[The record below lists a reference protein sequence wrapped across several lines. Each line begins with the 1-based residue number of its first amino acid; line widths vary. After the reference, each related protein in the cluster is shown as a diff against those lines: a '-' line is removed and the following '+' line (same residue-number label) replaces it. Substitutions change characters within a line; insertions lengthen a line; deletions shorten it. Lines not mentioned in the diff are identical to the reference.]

1 MAAAAPPP
9 RQGAMAGPAAA
20 RPLRGKSFYLDLPS
34 GRSARELA
42 EAIGRLGGVTES
54 FLSKEVSYV
63 VSSSKE
69 AKRDKARAQTE
80 KWSNVTSEDA
90 KATNPMPSTSKGNHT
105 RPHQKPPDTAL
116 ISRGKELLQKAM
128 KNQDTC
134 SGSSILANARLWGVQ
149 ILHVDEMLSYTQQLL
164 RAISGARKRCQK
176 TEAKCLASGSKLRK
190 GKLKPPFLK
199 VEDQSRQFRPF
210 HHQFKSFPDL
220 NFLAPKSSSPF
231 EPLKSLSNS
240 CRARGAEGCPMRSE
254 GEKSPRS
261 TPVTVPKK
269 KRGFCECCQ
278 ETFEELQKHLQSPQH
293 KQFALDDS
301 QYAPVDRVISQ
312 LANNFVEQS
321 VKVPRSCLTDERLVP
336 QAQVTGGIEMLTA
349 ELGKERQQPEQGA
362 VEPLTDTER
371 DRGLQTK
378 GCSPCLPRDKV
389 SNPREGGG
397 LSKNCALGL
406 PVGAG
411 LARGVCAARGIT
423 EESAVGDTDSGL
435 APDLGWGTRVA
446 TAHGEA
452 IPSSETQKEQ
462 VLGSI
467 SPLPQAL
474 PASRKRQLSSRQST
488 QVGKKPRLELGG
500 GLSPYK
506 QTNPVDGG
514 MGAWG
519 AGQTPQPGSP
529 SAVEGGGLPLST
541 KLPDRPPSSLGLDL
555 CPCGNPGDPASP
567 PGSLEAVSV
576 GFDPTAAAA
585 ASTVSERG
593 WSRANVS
600 SQGKQLTGENENAP
614 RNVNSPDLE
623 STMRKTS
630 CPTGRLPSPKL
641 PVAEARCCCSLCVR
655 AAEKIAPE
663 LPDLPGHSEERAPCP
678 GLLQPL
684 PHHAQADHDF
694 SRSSSESDWDV
705 QLLSTLTGV
714 QDGRIQSVDRDLLQR
729 THVNVRDS
737 GYESQLCSVLK
748 QKSELA
754 WAGKEDKNCR
764 NCCTET
770 KGASFPIFETFFGS
784 WTS

>member
-1 MAAAAPPP
+1 
-9 RQGAMAGPAAA
+9 MAGPAAP

-34 GRSARELA
+34 GRSARQLA
-42 EAIGRLGGVTES
+42 EAIRRLGGVTES

-63 VSSSKE
+63 VSSNKE
-69 AKRDKARAQTE
+69 AKRDKARTWTE
-80 KWSNVTSEDA
+80 KQSNRTSEDA
-90 KATNPMPSTSKGNHT
+90 KATSPMPSTSKGNHT

-149 ILHVDEMLSYTQQLL
+149 ILHVDEMLSHAQQLL

-176 TEAKCLASGSKLRK
+176 TEAKCLASGSKICK

-293 KQFALDDS
+293 KRFALDNS

-312 LANNFVEQS
+312 LTNNFVEQS
-321 VKVPRSCLTDERLVP
+321 AKVPWSCLTDERLVP

-349 ELGKERQQPEQGA
+349 ELGKEKEQPEQGA
-362 VEPLTDTER
+362 VEVFIDTER
-371 DRGLQTK
+371 DHGLKTK
-378 GCSPCLPRDKV
+378 GCSPCLPGDRV
-389 SNPREGGG
+389 SKPREGGG
-397 LSKNCALGL
+397 LSKNCSLGL

-411 LARGVCAARGIT
+411 LTRGVCAARGAT
-423 EESAVGDTDSGL
+423 EEPAVGDTDLGL
-435 APDLGWGTRVA
+435 APDLGWGTHA
-446 TAHGEA
+446 AAAHVREA
-452 IPSSETQKEQ
+452 IASSSEPHKQQ
-462 VLGSI
+462 VLESI
-467 SPLPQAL
+467 SHVPQAL
-474 PASRKRQLSSRQST
+474 PASRKRRLSSRQSS
-488 QVGKKPRLELGG
+488 QVGKKPRLELGSD
-500 GLSPYK
+500 LSPSK

-514 MGAWG
+514 MGGQG
-519 AGQTPQPGSP
+519 AGQTSEPGLP
-529 SAVEGGGLPLST
+529 SVAEAGSLPLST
-541 KLPDRPPSSLGLDL
+541 KLSNRPHSSLGLDL
-555 CPCGNPGDPASP
+555 RPCGNPGDPASQ
-567 PGSLEAVSV
+567 PGSREAV
-576 GFDPTAAAA
+576 GFDPTEAAA
-585 ASTVSERG
+585 ASTVSEHG

-600 SQGKQLTGENENAP
+600 SQGKQLGEENESTT

-623 STMRKTS
+623 STMSKTS
-630 CPTGRLPSPKL
+630 CPTGPLPSPKL
-641 PVAEARCCCSLCVR
+641 PVAGARCCCSLCVR

-663 LPDLPGHSEERAPCP
+663 LPDLPGHSKEQALCP

-684 PHHAQADHDF
+684 PHNAQAHHDF
-694 SRSSSESDWDV
+694 SKSSSESDWDV

-748 QKSELA
+748 QKSELS
-754 WAGKEDKNCR
+754 WACKEDKNCQ

>member
-1 MAAAAPPP
+1 
-9 RQGAMAGPAAA
+9 MAGPAAPW
-20 RPLRGKSFYLDLPS
+20 PLRGKSFYLDLPG
-34 GRSARELA
+34 GRNARDLA
-42 EAIGRLGGVTES
+42 EAIRRLGGVTES
-54 FLSKEVSYV
+54 FLSKEISYV

-69 AKRDKARAQTE
+69 AKRDKARTRTE
-80 KWSNVTSEDA
+80 KRSNVTSEDA
-90 KATNPMPSTSKGNHT
+90 KATSPMPSTSNGNHT
-105 RPHQKPPDTAL
+105 RPHQKLPDTAL

-149 ILHVDEMLSYTQQLL
+149 ILHVDEMLSYAQQLL
-164 RAISGARKRCQK
+164 RAISGARKQCQK

-199 VEDQSRQFRPF
+199 IEDQSRQFRPF

-240 CRARGAEGCPMRSE
+240 CRARGAEGCPVRSE

-269 KRGFCECCQ
+269 KKGFCECCQ

-293 KQFALDDS
+293 KRFALDDS

-312 LANNFVEQS
+312 LTNNFVEQS
-321 VKVPRSCLTDERLVP
+321 VKVPQSCLTDERLVP

-349 ELGKERQQPEQGA
+349 QLGKGREQPEQGA
-362 VEPLTDTER
+362 VELLIDTEH
-371 DRGLQTK
+371 DRGLKTK
-378 GCSPCLPRDKV
+378 RCSPCLLGDRV

-397 LSKNCALGL
+397 MSKDSSSLGL

-411 LARGVCAARGIT
+411 LTRGVCAACDTT
-423 EESAVGDTDSGL
+423 EEPAVGHTDSGL
-435 APDLGWGTRVA
+435 APDLGWGTHVA
-446 TAHGEA
+446 AAHAREA
-452 IPSSETQKEQ
+452 IASSSEPHKQQ

-467 SPLPQAL
+467 SHLPQVL
-474 PASRKRQLSSRQST
+474 PASRKRQVSSRQSP

-500 GLSPYK
+500 GLSPCK
-506 QTNPVDGG
+506 QTDPVGGG
-514 MGAWG
+514 MGVQG
-519 AGQTPQPGSP
+519 AGQTAEPALPSVVEAGS
-529 SAVEGGGLPLST
+529 LPLGTELSN
-541 KLPDRPPSSLGLDL
+541 RPRSSLGLDL
-555 CPCGNPGDPASP
+555 CPCGSPGDPASQ
-567 PGSLEAVSV
+567 PGSLEAASV
-576 GFDPTAAAA
+576 GFDPTEAAA
-585 ASTVSERG
+585 ASAVSKRG

-600 SQGKQLTGENENAP
+600 SQGKQLRGENENTP

-623 STMRKTS
+623 STMSKAS
-630 CPTGRLPSPKL
+630 SPTGWLPSPKL
-641 PVAEARCCCSLCVR
+641 PVAEARCCCLLCVR

-663 LPDLPGHSEERAPCP
+663 LPELPGHSKDRALCP

-684 PHHAQADHDF
+684 PHNAQAGHDF
-694 SRSSSESDWDV
+694 DTSSSESDWDV

-714 QDGRIQSVDRDLLQR
+714 QDSRIQSVDRDLLQR